1 MKEIQPKIFH
11 LNIIEKDKQ
20 MIEQKKVEI
29 LLTERICNKAK
40 SLTKNKKENKRTII
54 LLTEIT
60 EKVINMVQMN
70 GTEKIIT
77 MKGVEEMVKV
87 MKQTYQKE
95 MKLIIKPT
103 DILKIGQKIQEI
115 LEINITKVMKE
126 RNFNLIIKMMWT
138 EMKKITMSNMIEN
151 KINMQKLIIKI

>member
-1 MKEIQPKIFH
+1 MKKIANINHQNQMKEIQPKIFH

-95 MKLIIKPT
+95 MKLIIKLT
-103 DILKIGQKIQEI
+103 DILKIG
-115 LEINITKVMKE
+115 
-126 RNFNLIIKMMWT
+126 
-138 EMKKITMSNMIEN
+138 
-151 KINMQKLIIKI
+151 